1 VDGSILTALL
11 FVTVFYQGYFQSP
24 GVAEADLEHDV
35 RFTVRTFLYD
45 GSGDAPRPA
54 VKAGRAGNVFMVS
67 RQGGMLANRV
77 DPSSL
82 DSARATAGDKRSN
95 A

>member
-54 VKAGRAGNVFMVS
+54 VKEDPAKRTRNLELPSCRVCQYRRQRPSLPEAFLSTCRA
-67 RQGGMLANRV
+67 
-77 DPSSL
+77 
-82 DSARATAGDKRSN
+82 
-95 A
+95 